1 MPICFLTLQ
10 FDQSVYSMTIK
21 EEKKHFDYN
30 TRRPL
35 ILVRYGLQKIERYS
49 RTACVCIWCVQIKPN
64 PKKLVIHWFSYMII
78 ASRIIEYY

>member
-21 EEKKHFDYN
+21 EEKIHFDYN

-35 ILVRYGLQKIERYS
+35 ILVRYGLQKIEQYF
-49 RTACVCIWCVQIKPN
+49 RTACVYGV
-64 PKKLVIHWFSYMII
+64 
-78 ASRIIEYY
+78 